1 MAFINQ
7 IREAQID
14 GPVLLSSFV
23 LNVLGMLMPLATLL
37 IFDRVIPFQS
47 TDTLTLITLILV
59 GSALCEFG
67 LKWARSTILGW
78 ASQKA
83 AVQNHEHFLGK
94 LLNANTERFKSRN
107 KPVLLDSYSAVGR
120 LRDFFSGQNQALSID
135 VPFTGMFIV
144 MIALIGGWLVVVPL
158 AALVVVLILA
168 LGLKRAQA
176 SIFDARK
183 QLDERRYAFLFEVL
197 DGIIP
202 AKANAMER
210 QLTRRFEMLQQQ
222 SVASSHRLIM
232 FSGFSQ
238 NLSAVFSQTC
248 VAALGLTG
256 AYLVIEGHIGVAELA
271 ACMMLNGRV
280 TQPLMKLITLW
291 VQSESI
297 SQQMAK
303 LSAVEGLKQIPPM
316 SPTLTKLSGHIEFA
330 KLRIPRSHE
339 DQHQSAA
346 LSARV
351 QPGEIV
357 LIDCGSGFERAV
369 ERLFS
374 VLTGQVTPSSGRV
387 LFDGYLPKDV
397 TRFRGKNGLAL
408 LEDEPAIFH
417 GTLVENLLGFGG
429 AQSIDR
435 VLEYSRKIGLENR
448 VNRLPL
454 GYNTL
459 LNSGGSFEADPV
471 NRQLIALT
479 RVFALEPKIL
489 LMNEPTAVL
498 DQRERETL
506 KSFIQSMPNR
516 PSILMASP
524 DPRMKSLTSQTLK
537 VVADSRSDFDA
548 WYEDASLDQMEQTE
562 KGAA

>member
-1 MAFINQ
+1 MAFSSRV
-7 IREAQID
+7 REAQID

-47 TDTLTLITLILV
+47 TDTLTVISLILV
-59 GSALCEFG
+59 LSALCEFG
-67 LKWARSTILGW
+67 LKWARSTVLGW
-78 ASQKA
+78 ASQKT
-83 AVQNHEHFLGK
+83 AVHNHERFLGK
-94 LLNANTERFKSRN
+94 LLNANTESFKSQN

-120 LRDFFSGQNQALSID
+120 LRDFFSGQNQALAID
-135 VPFTGMFIV
+135 VPFTGLFIIV
-144 MIALIGGWLVVVPL
+144 IALIGGWLVVVPL
-158 AALVVVLILA
+158 IALVAVLIFA
-168 LGLKRAQA
+168 FGLKRAQA

-202 AKANAMER
+202 VKANTMER
-210 QLTRRFEMLQQQ
+210 QMTRRFEMLQQQ

-271 ACMMLNGRV
+271 ACMLLNGRV
-280 TQPLMKLITLW
+280 TQPLTKLITLW

-297 SQQMAK
+297 SQQIQK
-303 LSAVEGLKQIPPM
+303 LSAVENLKQIAV
-316 SPTLTKLSGHIEFA
+316 SPALTKLTGHIEFA
-330 KLRIPRSHE
+330 KLRIPMSHE
-339 DQHQSAA
+339 GHHQSAA
-346 LSARV
+346 LSAKV

-357 LIDCGSGFERAV
+357 LIDCESGLERPA
-369 ERLFS
+369 EKLFG
-374 VLTGQVTPSSGRV
+374 VLTGQITPPSGRV
-387 LFDGYLPKDV
+387 LLDGYLAKDV
-397 TRFRGKNGLAL
+397 THLRGKNGLVL

-417 GTLVENLLGFGG
+417 GTLMENLLGFGSVT
-429 AQSIDR
+429 SIDR

-459 LNSGGSFEADPV
+459 LNSGDNFEADPV

-479 RVFALEPKIL
+479 RVFALEPKVL
-489 LMNEPTAVL
+489 LMNHPTAVL

-506 KSFIQSMPNR
+506 KSFILNLQNR

-537 VVADSRSDFDA
+537 VAADHCPELQA
-548 WYEDASLDQMEQTE
+548 WYADASADQIEQS
-562 KGAA
+562 KRGAA